1 MGEARQLDRATIE
14 QAFALM
20 GQYLLDRKTLG
31 EIVIYGGSAI
41 LLQFDWRKLS
51 MDVDVRVIDTNHGLI
66 IDAAHHAARQLG
78 LLPSWLNES
87 VAMHAREGEQPAD
100 RVFVGTYPS
109 PERFGL
115 RVVAAK
121 PSYIL
126 AMKLG
131 ALERATIDDRDFRD
145 AINLGAECGV
155 TTVDGLKDVYLKYF
169 ANRQLPFSAELRF
182 RDLADAIAA
191 KLRPGR

>member
-1 MGEARQLDRATIE
+1 LAEPTPLDRTKIE
-14 QAFALM
+14 EAFRLM
-20 GQYLLDRKTLG
+20 GQYLLDRRALG

-51 MDVDVRVIDTNHGLI
+51 MDVDARIISATNHGLVVEAMHY
-66 IDAAHHAARQLG
+66 AANRLG
-78 LLPSWLNES
+78 LHSSWLNES
-87 VAMHAREGEQPAD
+87 VAMYARRGEENAD

-109 PERFGL
+109 AERFGL
-115 RVVAAK
+115 RVMAAK

-131 ALERATIDDRDFRD
+131 ALERVTIDDRDYQD

-155 TTVDGLKDVYLKYF
+155 TTVDGLRDIFRKYF
-169 ANRQLPFSAELRF
+169 AEEELSFSAELRL
-182 RDLADAIAA
+182 RDLANAIKA
-191 KLRPGR
+191 KLD